1 MTQPGIPLGH
11 TIPAHRAFGWCSHC
25 ADHTVAEELAAWQ
38 TREPIDVSPGPA
50 AEIDRLRTANERM
63 RHELEVMY
71 GGAFDKLPE
80 PAAVSAAVAPPTA
93 PTHGLSVPHADA
105 LWDAV
110 AIPGPHTPTYPEQ
123 HERVCRAVR
132 DILDELTPA
141 RDETADWDALVREAD
156 RLRRDG
162 KALHARAEEL
172 DTQLAALRQQVTEP
186 ADTAAVSRDRVAEA
200 ALAAVETALCDTLLP
215 DAREEALARLT
226 RVLPEVADRA
236 AVLADVERAIRTA
249 TSSCGY
255 KAEDGCDFCNGVDAA
270 LDQVRRMADETATEE
285 SDGAGLAA
293 LETDLAD
300 GPVRC
305 PLCPTPLTLHTP
317 SGARA
322 HFTTVHPE
330 QRITG
335 RESGPWPLLV
345 ADETATQTPTAE
357 PTAEDIARA
366 HVTSLHL
373 IGEQLATIESW
384 FWEHLADVRD
394 AGARQDGDQS

>member
-25 ADHTVAEELAAWQ
+25 PDHTVAEELAAWQ

-141 RDETADWDALVREAD
+141 RDENAYQDYSAEGHALPASDMADAVLAELPSAADWDALVREAD

-162 KALHARAEEL
+162 AALHARAKEL

-186 ADTAAVSRDRVAEA
+186 AD
-200 ALAAVETALCDTLLP
+200 
-215 DAREEALARLT
+215 
-226 RVLPEVADRA
+226 RA

-249 TSSCGY
+249 TRSCGY
-255 KAEDGCDFCNGVDAA
+255 KAEDGCDFCNGVAAA
-270 LDQVRRMADETATEE
+270 LDQVRRVADETATETPCTCFVIN
-285 SDGAGLAA
+285 DGGVHAAGCAK
-293 LETDLAD
+293 
-300 GPVRC
+300 
-305 PLCPTPLTLHTP
+305 
-317 SGARA
+317 RA
-322 HFTTVHPE
+322 
-330 QRITG
+330 
-335 RESGPWPLLV
+335 
-345 ADETATQTPTAE
+345 
-357 PTAEDIARA
+357 
-366 HVTSLHL
+366 
-373 IGEQLATIESW
+373 
-384 FWEHLADVRD
+384 
-394 AGARQDGDQS
+394 AGARQDKDQ